1 MWSVGVG
8 GATRADFGTPG
19 ADSGTPGAPST
30 PLKFC
35 RAVMVKNNY
44 LTGICTVSK
53 SSSYVRRIDFGITQ
67 LKA

>member
-1 MWSVGVG
+1 MARLAPISAEIG
-8 GATRADFGTPG
+8 GSQRPG